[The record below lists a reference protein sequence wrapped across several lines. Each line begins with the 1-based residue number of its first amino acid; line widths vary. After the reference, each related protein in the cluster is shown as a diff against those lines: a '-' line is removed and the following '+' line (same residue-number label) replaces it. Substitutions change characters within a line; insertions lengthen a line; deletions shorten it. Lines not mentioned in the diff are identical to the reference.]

1 MLDKGRWREEGSG
14 LVSCGLRPYSFGR
27 GVVATSVPS
36 RSDNKKQFATH
47 WALTTTNDNR
57 QLPLSPPLPFPVIL
71 SLSCTLSECL
81 SVYPIFVPAAVLSQM
96 PPYGQMVQVVCGLR
110 RRRRNKI
117 ILFIER
123 FPSSSPG
130 PIICDIRSSQWTGQ
144 PETVEGWYQTE
155 ILLLSVLCRAFC
167 K

>member
-1 MLDKGRWREEGSG
+1 MLDEGGSG

-36 RSDNKKQFATH
+36 LSDNKKQFATH

-57 QLPLSPPLPFPVIL
+57 QLPLSPSSSL
-71 SLSCTLSECL
+71 SLWLSPSPFSLSECL
-81 SVYPIFVPAAVLSQM
+81 SVYPVFVPAAVLSQM

-123 FPSSSPG
+123 FPSSCPG

-144 PETVEGWYQTE
+144 LETIGGWYQTRDPLVICAVSC
-155 ILLLSVLCRAFC
+155 IL
-167 K
+167 

>member
-1 MLDKGRWREEGSG
+1 MLDEGGSG

-36 RSDNKKQFATH
+36 LSDNKKQFATH

-57 QLPLSPPLPFPVIL
+57 QLPLYPL
-71 SLSCTLSECL
+71 SLSFSFSLSECL
-81 SVYPIFVPAAVLSQM
+81 SVYPVFVPAAVLSQM

-123 FPSSSPG
+123 FPSSCPG
-130 PIICDIRSSQWTGQ
+130 PIICDIRSSKWTGQ
-144 PETVEGWYQTE
+144 PETIT
-155 ILLLSVLCRAFC
+155 
-167 K
+167 

>member
-1 MLDKGRWREEGSG
+1 MLDEGGSG

-36 RSDNKKQFATH
+36 LSDNKKQFATH

-57 QLPLSPPLPFPVIL
+57 QLPLYPL
-71 SLSCTLSECL
+71 SLSFSLSECL
-81 SVYPIFVPAAVLSQM
+81 SVYPVFVPAAVLSQM

-123 FPSSSPG
+123 FPSSCPG

-144 PETVEGWYQTE
+144 PETIGGWYQSE
-155 ILLLSVLCRAFC
+155 ILWLSVLCRAFC

>member
-1 MLDKGRWREEGSG
+1 MLDEGGSG

-36 RSDNKKQFATH
+36 LSDNKKQFATH

-57 QLPLSPPLPFPVIL
+57 QLPLYPL
-71 SLSCTLSECL
+71 SLPLSFSLSECL
-81 SVYPIFVPAAVLSQM
+81 SVYPVFVPAAVLSQM

-123 FPSSSPG
+123 FPSSCPG

-144 PETVEGWYQTE
+144 PETIGGWYQTE